1 MINFQSG
8 YSATELI
15 SRWDEYTSISRFA
28 GSDETMDLVYI
39 SKRRGNRVKLVRKA
53 QLSREPFSTVFR
65 GRIKNSKNGSEIVGC
80 FTKSLLDYLVIF
92 IIMAA
97 LIYMRSIV
105 IGRGGNPI
113 TINNLLAVFIVAS
126 LFCLYNFR
134 SAKRKYAEFICRITG
149 EENKHFLSKKEINQ
163 KSD

>member
-80 FTKSLLDYLVIF
+80 FTKSLLD
-92 IIMAA
+92 
-97 LIYMRSIV
+97 
-105 IGRGGNPI
+105 
-113 TINNLLAVFIVAS
+113 
-126 LFCLYNFR
+126 
-134 SAKRKYAEFICRITG
+134 
-149 EENKHFLSKKEINQ
+149 
-163 KSD
+163 